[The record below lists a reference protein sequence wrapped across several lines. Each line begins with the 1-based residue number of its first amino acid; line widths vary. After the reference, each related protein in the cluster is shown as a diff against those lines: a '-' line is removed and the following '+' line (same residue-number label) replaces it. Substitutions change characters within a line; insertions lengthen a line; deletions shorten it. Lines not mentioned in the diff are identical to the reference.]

1 MCATTKFFNANV
13 KVINMKFSACTKLTG
28 ISMLLVFGLGACN
41 KPGPAESAGEKIDQT
56 VDKAEK
62 KIDDAADKVDKK
74 LNDK

>member
-1 MCATTKFFNANV
+1 
-13 KVINMKFSACTKLTG
+13 
-28 ISMLLVFGLGACN
+28 MLLIFGLGACN

-74 LNDK
+74 IDDNK